1 MTWIA
6 FGVGFFIGAA
16 AALLLLSVAS
26 VCSEDARRE
35 ARVAKYVKADKTGK
49 S

>member
-6 FGVGFFIGAA
+6 FGVGVFIGAA
-16 AALLLLSVAS
+16 AELFTLSAVF

-35 ARVAKYVKADKTGK
+35 ARVARYVKAEQNRA